1 MMSHRIHLSLA
12 LSSLPVRCS
21 RAKLLTPLLLFL
33 ALAGFLDAAD
43 TRPNI
48 LFCIADDWSYGHS
61 GADGD
66 RTVRTPAFDRV
77 AREGMRFTRAF
88 SAAPSCTA
96 SRAAILT
103 GQYPHRLEGGA
114 NLWGPLPHQFKV
126 YPDLLENAGYAV
138 GLTSK
143 GWGPGDFQAGGFAR
157 NPAGPR
163 FKNFEEFHRSVPAG
177 KPFCFWLGS
186 TDPHRAYVK
195 GSGLKS
201 GLKPENVVV
210 PPYWPDTPEVR
221 SDILDYYYAVQRFD
235 AEVAKALQVLEAAGQ
250 LDNTLVVIT
259 GDNGWP
265 FPRCKANLYDA
276 GTRQPLAVRWPAKV
290 KAGVTRD
297 EFVNLADLA
306 PTFLEA
312 AGLTPLPEMTGRSLL
327 EVFDGT
333 EKNGTRDK
341 VFLERERHANVRAD
355 ELGYPMRAV
364 RTREFLYIW
373 NPCPDRWPA
382 GDPDLKADPKRKFGD
397 VDEGPTK
404 AFILMH
410 RDEPAGKRFF
420 ELSFAKRPAE
430 ELYDVVRDPHQLRNL
445 ASDPAFTA
453 TQQTLRATL
462 QQWMK
467 DTADPRGVDPTDD
480 RFDRY
485 RFGGRQSEG
494 GKQP

>member
-1 MMSHRIHLSLA
+1 MSRPLVTGVA
-12 LSSLPVRCS
+12 PSSFFT
-21 RAKLLTPLLLFL
+21 RALLLLLGL
-33 ALAGFLDAAD
+33 APAGLLRGVD

-66 RTVRTPAFDRV
+66 RTVSTPAFDRI
-77 AREGMRFTRAF
+77 AREGIRFTHAF

-103 GQYPHRLEGGA
+103 GQYPHRLETGA
-114 NLWGPLPHQFKV
+114 NLWGSLPHEFKV
-126 YPDLLENAGYAV
+126 YPDLLEAAGYVV
-138 GLTSK
+138 GLASK
-143 GWGPGDFQAGGFAR
+143 GWGPGDFQAGGFTR

-163 FKNFEEFHRSVPAG
+163 FKNFEEFHRNLPAE

-210 PPYWPDTPEVR
+210 PPYWPNTPEVR
-221 SDILDYYYAVQRFD
+221 NDILDYYFAVQRFD
-235 AEVAKALQVLEAAGQ
+235 TEVAKALQILESAGQ

-265 FPRCKANLYDA
+265 FPRCKANLYDG
-276 GTRQPLAVRWPAKV
+276 GTRQPLAVRWPAKI
-290 KAGVTRD
+290 KAGAARR

-312 AGLTPLPEMTGRSLL
+312 AGLTPPAEMTGRSLIG
-327 EVFDGT
+327 VFAGT
-333 EKNGTRDK
+333 EKAGARDK
-341 VFLERERHANVRAD
+341 VFLERERHANVRAG

-373 NPCPDRWPA
+373 NPRPDRWPA
-382 GDPDLKADPKRKFGD
+382 GDPEAKADPTRKFGD

-404 AFILMH
+404 AFILAH
-410 RDEPAGKRFF
+410 RDEPAFKEFF
-420 ELSFAKRPAE
+420 TLSFSKRPSE
-430 ELYDVVRDPHQLRNL
+430 ELYDVARDPHQLHNL
-445 ASDPAFTA
+445 AAEPAFLA
-453 TQQTLRATL
+453 TKQKLHTTLR
-462 QQWMK
+462 QWMK
-467 DTADPRGVDPTDD
+467 ETADPRGVGPADD
-480 RFDRY
+480 GFDHY